1 MLIWDTETE
10 FQRRNSRFILCQA
23 KREYSKLVSQEV
35 FSSLQREGNQDM
47 EIFSVPQNILQCPLL
62 VSTILPTL
70 ELAHLHHH
78 RLFLSVLELHVSGI
92 IQYLACF
99 TQCNVFEL
107 LVFLCITSFF
117 LLLEVFHHLKVPQF
131 VYIFFCCWL
140 VELFS
145 SFHFWPSLN
154 KANVNTLL

>member
-1 MLIWDTETE
+1 MPNSHRETE
-10 FQRRNSRFILCQA
+10 LWRRKSGFFLCQA

-78 RLFLSVLELHVSGI
+78 RLFLSVLELHINRLIPSVVSSI
-92 IQYLACF
+92 A
-99 TQCNVFEL
+99 
-107 LVFLCITSFF
+107 
-117 LLLEVFHHLKVPQF
+117 LLLLII
-131 VYIFFCCWL
+131 VY
-140 VELFS
+140 
-145 SFHFWPSLN
+145 
-154 KANVNTLL
+154 